1 MLPGTFEGNLV
12 MKKSD
17 ITYIICSV
25 FSAMTA
31 FFYFFAMWLHIRL
44 PRYYPLEHTWKWVKE
59 EGVPS
64 QGWYAKQAFA
74 FLAAGV
80 VTLVVYF
87 ILKRYVRAETNL
99 KPALTR
105 MLGVAVTLIVIIC
118 MGYMLYYEFDKW
130 GVFTSMGW
138 Q

>member
-1 MLPGTFEGNLV
+1 
-12 MKKSD
+12 
-17 ITYIICSV
+17 
-25 FSAMTA
+25 MTA
-31 FFYFFAMWLHIRL
+31 FFYFFAMWFHIRL

-64 QGWYAKQAFA
+64 QGWYAKQVFA

-87 ILKRYVRAETNL
+87 ILKRSVPTEANL
-99 KPALTR
+99 KPALTK

-118 MGYMLYYEFDKW
+118 MGHMLYYEFDKW
-130 GVFTSMGW
+130 GVFTSMGL

>member
-1 MLPGTFEGNLV
+1 

-17 ITYIICSV
+17 TTYIICSV

-31 FFYFFAMWLHIRL
+31 FFYCCTMWFGIKLL
-44 PRYYPLEHTWKWVKE
+44 RYYPLEHTWKWVIE

-87 ILKRYVRAETNL
+87 ILKRIVPAEANL

-105 MLGVAVTLIVIIC
+105 MLGAAATLIVIIC

>member
-1 MLPGTFEGNLV
+1 

-31 FFYFFAMWLHIRL
+31 FFYCCTMWFGIKLL
-44 PRYYPLEHTWKWVKE
+44 RYYPLEHTWKWVKE
-59 EGVPS
+59 ESVPS

-87 ILKRYVRAETNL
+87 ILKRIVPAEANL

-105 MLGVAVTLIVIIC
+105 MLGAAATLIVIIC

-130 GVFTSMGW
+130 GVFRSMGW

>member
-1 MLPGTFEGNLV
+1 

-17 ITYIICSV
+17 MTYIGCSV

-31 FFYFFAMWLHIRL
+31 FFYFFAMWLGIKL
-44 PRYYPLEHTWKWVKE
+44 PRYYPLEHTWKWVNEK
-59 EGVPS
+59 GVPS
-64 QGWYAKQAFA
+64 QGWYGMQAFA
-74 FLAAGV
+74 FLAAGI

-87 ILKRYVRAETNL
+87 ILKRSGPGETNL

-105 MLGVAVTLIVIIC
+105 MLGVVVTLIIIIC

-130 GVFTSMGW
+130 GVFASLGW

>member
-1 MLPGTFEGNLV
+1 MQNSRDFINNLFH
-12 MKKSD
+12 KKPAGR
-17 ITYIICSV
+17 IG
-25 FSAMTA
+25 
-31 FFYFFAMWLHIRL
+31 FFDAPW
-44 PRYYPLEHTWKWVKE
+44 EDTVEKWVKE

-87 ILKRYVRAETNL
+87 ILKRSVPAEANL
-99 KPALTR
+99 KPALTK
-105 MLGVAVTLIVIIC
+105 MLGAAVTLIVIIC

>member
-1 MLPGTFEGNLV
+1 

-17 ITYIICSV
+17 TAYILG
-25 FSAMTA
+25 AA
-31 FFYFFAMWLHIRL
+31 FVALTNLFYCCTVWFHIKL

-64 QGWYAKQAFA
+64 QGWYGKQAFA

-87 ILKRYVRAETNL
+87 ILKRIVSAETNL
-99 KPALTR
+99 KPALTK
-105 MLGVAVTLIVIIC
+105 MLGAAATLIVIIC